1 MTQTHF
7 KQTMIINS
15 FKVSGIYICLVLTC
29 HLIYS
34 APIPTFS

>member
-7 KQTMIINS
+7 KQKMIINS
-15 FKVSGIYICLVLTC
+15 FKVFGINVFLVPTC
-29 HLIYS
+29 QLSYV